1 MKIMQFDE
9 IKEVSNKLDNK
20 LAQLEIL
27 ECKLNTT
34 TSIVK
39 NGEHDIES
47 KKAKQEIILLK
58 IAELSKVIDGL
69 VAKYNLLY
77 KECSEILNENK
88 YKFTILEKNVVE
100 YYYLDNLD
108 WNEVK
113 NIMKIS
119 KGHVWRLHR
128 QIRKKIE
135 RESKN
140 EVA

>member
-20 LAQLEIL
+20 LAQLEML

-47 KKAKQEIILLK
+47 K
-58 IAELSKVIDGL
+58 
-69 VAKYNLLY
+69 
-77 KECSEILNENK
+77 
-88 YKFTILEKNVVE
+88 
-100 YYYLDNLD
+100 
-108 WNEVK
+108 
-113 NIMKIS
+113 
-119 KGHVWRLHR
+119 
-128 QIRKKIE
+128 
-135 RESKN
+135 N

>member
-20 LAQLEIL
+20 LAQLEML

-39 NGEHDIES
+39 NSEHDIES

-88 YKFTILEKNVVE
+88 Y
-100 YYYLDNLD
+100 
-108 WNEVK
+108 
-113 NIMKIS
+113 
-119 KGHVWRLHR
+119 
-128 QIRKKIE
+128 
-135 RESKN
+135 
-140 EVA
+140 